1 MNCDS
6 RSYFFIDDQNV
17 SREGNPQKYFSDQK
31 IPIPKVL
38 LGFEPDS
45 GGIDNRKNGTPNTI
59 KPENFPEE
67 YLSSRY
73 LALCPV
79 DFLTHNMV
87 PAFFR
92 AQTGGDV
99 FIHASSG
106 YTHSSFFFDI
116 PPIVNGASMVLI
128 SEENARRLFLGKL
141 EDTWQIVETL
151 AGYGVEIIV
160 MSKKSG
166 GYDLLDATSTKKYH
180 IPAYPVNSIDPIG
193 VDDAFFGAFLAGFLT
208 SFDPLYASII
218 GSATAS
224 VKNEGSTPKYLLGV
238 FKDLLKARV
247 DFLKENVVC
256 I

>member
-1 MNCDS
+1 MG
-6 RSYFFIDDQNV
+6 
-17 SREGNPQKYFSDQK
+17 REKA
-31 IPIPKVL
+31 IPKNISPIKKLPMPKVL
-38 LGFEPDS
+38 LGYEPDT
-45 GGIDNRKNGTPNTI
+45 GGIDNRKQGTANTI
-59 KPENFPEE
+59 RPENFPDE
-67 YLSSRY
+67 YLASRY

-79 DFLTHNMV
+79 DFLTHNMI

-106 YTHSSFFFDI
+106 YTHSSFFFDL
-116 PPIVNGASMVLI
+116 PSIVNGASMVLI

-141 EDTWQIVETL
+141 DDTWQISEML
-151 AGYGVEIIV
+151 ASYGVDIIV

-166 GYDLLDATSTKKYH
+166 GYDTLDASNKKRYH
-180 IPAYPVNSIDPIG
+180 IPSYPVNCIDPIG
-193 VDDAFFGAFLAGFLT
+193 VDDAFFGGFLAGYLT

-224 VKNEGSTPKYLLGV
+224 VKNEGSTPKFLLGV
-238 FKDLLKARV
+238 LKDLLKARV
-247 DFLKENVVC
+247 DFLKENVIC